1 MLESPAT
8 EKLLTAE
15 EFRLLPRDGHRLE
28 LVRGKVIEMPPTGY
42 AHGKVCWHIAG
53 LLWVYLCDRELGSAT
68 CNDSGVITRVDP
80 DSVRG
85 PDVAYFS
92 YLRVPK
98 GSSPSR
104 YPDATPELVFEVKSP
119 SDRWKAIHAKA
130 GEYLAAG
137 TLVVCVVDPE
147 TKEITVY
154 NDTAPPAKKTI
165 DDELTLPEVFPDFRV
180 PLRRFF
186 E

>member
-1 MLESPAT
+1 MSIVA

-15 EFRLLPRDGHRLE
+15 EFYAMPDDGRRTE
-28 LVRGKVIEMPPTGY
+28 LVRGRIVEEPHPTFLHGVVCMRIVGLTTAFVEGRPPSG
-42 AHGKVCWHIAG
+42 W
-53 LLWVYLCDRELGSAT
+53 WLCNG
-68 CNDSGVITRVDP
+68 SGVVTERNP

-85 PDVAYFS
+85 PDLSYFS
-92 YLRVPK
+92 YQRIPK
-98 GSSPSR
+98 DSI
-104 YPDATPELVFEVKSP
+104 PDGYAEVAPEQVFEVKSP
-119 SDRWKAIHAKA
+119 SDRRKAIHAKA

-154 NDTAPPAKKTI
+154 NDTAPPAKKSI
-165 DDELTLPEVFPDFRV
+165 SDELTLPEVFPDFCV
-180 PLRRFF
+180 PVRRFF